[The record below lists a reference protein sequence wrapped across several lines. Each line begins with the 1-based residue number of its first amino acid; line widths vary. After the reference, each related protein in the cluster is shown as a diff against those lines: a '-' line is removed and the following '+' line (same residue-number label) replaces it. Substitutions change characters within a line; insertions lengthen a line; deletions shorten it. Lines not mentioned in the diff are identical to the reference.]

1 MGSRKYARVGIDC
14 ALSFAT
20 EEPSG
25 RGATE
30 EKGTTCNLS
39 WNGCAILSGTRVEKG
54 SYLKLKIAL
63 PGHDSELDIDLAK
76 VRWASPHRFGVEFL
90 VLNPQ
95 EQARLRGFV
104 TSRHDNERVASL
116 ATATLTLSPSLDVE
130 SSVRQPDSGN
140 KPGGSSC
147 YSSVTNTAKDS

>member
-1 MGSRKYARVGIDC
+1 VGSRKYARVGIDC
-14 ALSFAT
+14 PLSFAA

-25 RGATE
+25 SVLTE
-30 EKGTTCNLS
+30 EKGTTCDLS
-39 WNGCAILSGTRVEKG
+39 WNGCAILSGTPMEKG
-54 SYLKLKIAL
+54 SYLRLKIAL

-104 TSRHDNERVASL
+104 TSRHDSESVAS
-116 ATATLTLSPSLDVE
+116 
-130 SSVRQPDSGN
+130 
-140 KPGGSSC
+140 
-147 YSSVTNTAKDS
+147 